1 MRVILLGPP
10 GSGKGTQGDRIE
22 RSYGFPR
29 ISTGDLLRAAL
40 AAKTRLGLK
49 AKAAM
54 ERGDLVSDEVVVDM
68 IKERIFSQDCRQGYL
83 LDGFPRTIAQAESL
97 LEMDG
102 ARPEIAI
109 NIRVDDD
116 VLIERL
122 SARRVCACGAVFNL
136 KAKPPKEEGICDICG
151 KPLFQRK
158 DDDVAVIE
166 ERLRVYR
173 DQTEPL
179 IDFYKNRRNYFSVDG
194 EQGMEAVFSSIKNVV
209 NGILKE
215 QKVSGE

>member
-1 MRVILLGPP
+1 MKIILLGPP

-40 AAKTRLGLK
+40 AAETPLGIK

-54 ERGDLVSDEVVVDM
+54 ERGDLVSDSVVINM
-68 IKERIFSQDCRQGYL
+68 INERIFSPDCQRGYL

-97 LEMDG
+97 LEMDST
-102 ARPEIAI
+102 RPEIAI
-109 NIRVDDD
+109 NICVDDD

-122 SARRVCACGAVFNL
+122 SVRRVCSCGAVFNL

-151 KPLFQRK
+151 KRLFQRK
-158 DDDVAVIE
+158 DDDVAVIK
-166 ERLRVYR
+166 ERLKVYHG
-173 DQTEPL
+173 QTVAL
-179 IDFYKNRRNYFSVDG
+179 MIF
-194 EQGMEAVFSSIKNVV
+194 
-209 NGILKE
+209 
-215 QKVSGE
+215 